1 MVKIQVTEQRL
12 KEMKEIDPESSFY
25 VDKFMGR
32 KGQVF
37 DVTTTSGGFE
47 NYHVN
52 FGKEIGIFY
61 RDEVTIAD

>member
-1 MVKIQVTEQRL
+1 
-12 KEMKEIDPESSFY
+12 MKEIDPESSFY

-61 RDEVTIAD
+61 RDEVTLAD